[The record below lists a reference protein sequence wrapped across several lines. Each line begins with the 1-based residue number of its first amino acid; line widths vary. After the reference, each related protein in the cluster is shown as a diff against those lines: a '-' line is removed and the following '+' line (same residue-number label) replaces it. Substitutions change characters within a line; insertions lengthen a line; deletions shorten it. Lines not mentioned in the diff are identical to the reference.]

1 MKLQIAS
8 EQPISVYD
16 LQKELRAIKKRDTE
30 LGFRAQK
37 TDEYL
42 QKFAKLDEKKA
53 SELKKKIEELN
64 IPRLRTEHVCKLID
78 ILPADAEEVRMVLS
92 AYATTVTNENLVK
105 LADVIK
111 EYRK

>member
-1 MKLQIAS
+1 I
-8 EQPISVYD
+8 YD
-16 LQKELRAIKKRDTE
+16 LQKELKSIKKRDTE

-53 SELKKKIEELN
+53 AELKKKIEELN
-64 IPRLRTEHVCKLID
+64 IPRLREEHISKLID

-111 EYRK
+111 DYRK